1 MAFDGITLNSVIKE
15 LNSIVG
21 ARINSVFEPTPHEI
35 IISVYNGSNLAL
47 DIDVSAS
54 NYRMN
59 LTTHQ
64 KKNPQ
69 VAPQF
74 CMLLRKYLIGGR
86 IKRIYNKGL
95 ERIAYIECEC
105 INEMNDRVNRTLI
118 IELMGKY
125 SNIVL
130 VNESFTIIDALK
142 KFDSEG
148 ESRSIMPARPYVEPS
163 ENKSDFT
170 QTSEKDFV
178 STILNDE
185 NKTLETAIPNN
196 YTGIS
201 KMFIQSTI
209 NELNFSNTI
218 GEKTVKAIYN
228 YISDILNSD
237 NFSCVSFKNNYSI
250 VSNKEEKEVYQ
261 TNFFL
266 DDFYFKKDADEYFIN
281 YRNTL
286 LKILNG
292 TLDKVTKKM
301 DNIDGKIESCRDMDK
316 YKEYGELILS
326 NIYKFE
332 DEKYNNFI
340 EVENFYN
347 NNELIKIKIDS
358 NISASQ
364 NAEKYFKKYNKMKN
378 TLKITKI
385 QKEETERELDYLGS
399 LIEELDRCQNV
410 QDIDDVYNEINEN
423 ILFTDIKLKGKNKKQ
438 AQKDKSTLDNYLRTT
453 VDEYDCFIGKNNRQ
467 NDNLT
472 LKVARDND
480 IWLHTKDIHG
490 SHVILRT
497 NGEMPKISTIE
508 KAAKLA
514 AYHSKAKYSSHVPV
528 DYCFVKFVKKPKG
541 SVPGYV
547 IYSNNKTIYVDP

>member
-21 ARINSVFEPTPHEI
+21 ARINSIFQPTPNEI

-47 DIDVSAS
+47 NLDVSAS

-86 IKRIYNKGL
+86 IKKIYNKGL

-105 INEMNDRVNRTLI
+105 INEMNDRVNRSLI

-125 SNIVL
+125 SNIIL
-130 VNESFTIIDALK
+130 VNDNFTIIDALK

-148 ESRSIMPARPYVEPS
+148 ESRSIMPTRQYIEPN
-163 ENKSDFT
+163 ENKAEFT
-170 QTSEKDFV
+170 NTTEKDFIAKII
-178 STILNDE
+178 SDE

-209 NELNFSNTI
+209 NELNFSNTV
-218 GEKTVKAIYN
+218 GEKTLKTIYN
-228 YISDILNSD
+228 YISDILNTN
-237 NFSCVSFKNNYSI
+237 NFNCISFKNNYSI
-250 VSNKEEKEVYQ
+250 VLKQEEKETYQ

-266 DDFYFKKDADEYFIN
+266 DDFYYKKDEEEYFIN

-286 LKILNG
+286 LKVLNG
-292 TLDKVTKKM
+292 TLDKVSKKM
-301 DNIDGKIESCRDMDK
+301 DNIDGKIDSCKDMEK

-326 NIYKFE
+326 NIYRFN
-332 DEKYNNFI
+332 DNYTDFI

-347 NNELIKIKIDS
+347 DNEIIKIKIDS

-378 TLKITKI
+378 TLKITKV
-385 QKEETERELDYLGS
+385 QKEETEKELDYLGS
-399 LIEELDRCQNV
+399 LIEELDRCQTV
-410 QDIDDVYNEINEN
+410 QDIDEVYNEINEN

-438 AQKDKSTLDNYLRTT
+438 AIKDKTSLENYIRTK
-453 VDEYDCFIGKNNRQ
+453 VDEYDTYIGKNNRQ

-480 IWLHTKDIHG
+480 IWLHAKDIHG

-541 SVPGYV
+541 SAPGYV
-547 IYSNNKTIYVDP
+547 IYSNNKTVFVDP